1 MKKAFLSF
9 LVAMGI
15 IFSFVSCAQTLDPDV
30 TTDDSGS
37 GSTQEPGQN
46 PNPDPDPT
54 PEVDG
59 SKIFLF
65 DEEKNPEYDSRTQAL
80 DTIFNPD
87 VLGQM
92 VLVFDRSEWNKHLE
106 YCDVDIEH
114 EESVKAR
121 GFYFTKDN
129 KEWFFKDIGFRIRG
143 NTSRRI
149 PQEFSKDENGVCT
162 YGKYI
167 QAHFALDFE
176 EWVDDDTDKKLA
188 DSMKGLILKRFKDDS
203 TYSRE
208 IYGYNLF
215 RKNGIWIAPRAAY
228 TTLKIQIVDDLDLD
242 KDGDTKEFETV
253 DYGVYGMIEEI
264 KKQFLKERTT
274 KVGGGKLEKNDG
286 NLWKCTWK
294 GCKPNFVTEETN
306 AWGQTHIGEES
317 IEPVKDENGNVIQFK
332 KETFTYDYK
341 SDDTFEE
348 GKTQL
353 LAFMEELNNLPT
365 CNENSSADDIQK
377 VKDFYTNKMD
387 GDLFLRTYA
396 INVIL
401 GMNDDYWVNNNN
413 FYFYFDTDGKAYFI
427 PYDYDN
433 ILGVSC
439 VSNFDVGTKNPM
451 EWGSLTDEQHPLIQK
466 ILNVP
471 EYMDLYKSYLDLYS
485 NEQSYFDDDK
495 SIAQITNWQSM
506 IQNYINS
513 PDLEYKDTTS
523 VIEDKVA
530 DWSSTFVDYK
540 IYTPGDL
547 NYFTVRQ
554 KAIKSYLNPSS
565 EKLTL
570 TINAGEGTFESGKK
584 TMACEFEMLETI
596 QEVISRNNI
605 GIKFTD
611 NGSIYYAY
619 EKDGY
624 YYYPDCFVDE
634 KGNEVAISTALFDS
648 IVLNVKYK
656 KWIPVVLNFNGGMWN
671 DESSINK
678 YVMEGGNIGND
689 YIPYKEGFVFIGW
702 TATKDGTDYVESIG
716 DKNITLYAKWV
727 SQDEAKP
734 LYEYSSDNT
743 EVTFIFRPT
752 DFGYNWPSSANYTVR
767 LMSEATGWSD
777 NGNYYLTKQDD
788 GTYTITL
795 KYSEIE
801 EGFGWWPGFKFY
813 VKETDDWL
821 GPNKYNAVIAPEQI
835 IYGDNPNDP
844 DFRFEKIRP
853 KLTLD
858 LNGGNIDGS
867 TDAISFPTNEI
878 QGASISWVFEE
889 YGYSNP
895 KNGDF
900 IFAGWTY
907 TKDGQDFT
915 TYIPYGIATLYARW
929 VEAVECVLTV
939 NAGEHGYFEVWNE
952 ETSVVEQTQT
962 REFIFTAGNKLWD
975 VPEFSY
981 PSPKSDEN
989 GMYQFLYFV
998 DEAGN
1003 EIYSDTILT
1012 GSTTITAV
1020 YEYKLLI
1027 TITLNPNGGSYWSYE
1042 EQDYVT
1048 DVAQYSQYEGY
1059 GLPCP
1064 KKDGCVFD
1072 GWYDTVSNERV
1083 YECSSKY
1090 TSLIAYWI
1098 DVFSNADI
1106 IGNMTYNAGQALTKE
1121 DDVTYSY
1128 KFKYLSDMAGIWGA
1142 KANQIAFKLR
1152 PNRDWD
1158 GTDFGSYK
1166 EVTLDENE
1174 TYCGQDCGDIV
1185 CSNLVDGSTYKI
1197 TFRLEGSELRVGVST
1212 VQ

>member
-9 LVAMGI
+9 LLAMGI
-15 IFSFVSCAQTLDPDV
+15 CFSFISCVQSFDPEV
-30 TTDDSGS
+30 NKE
-37 GSTQEPGQN
+37 QEKPK
-46 PNPDPDPT
+46 PNPSPD
-54 PEVDG
+54 D
-59 SKIFLF
+59 
-65 DEEKNPEYDSRTQAL
+65 NPQLQEGLYLYNNEMNPSYDSRTKAL
-80 DTIFNPD
+80 DSIFNPD
-87 VLGQM
+87 ELGEM
-92 VLVFDRSEWNKHLE
+92 VLVIDRSEWNKHLE
-106 YCDVDIEH
+106 YCDIDIGH
-114 EESVKAR
+114 EESVIAK
-121 GFYFTKDN
+121 GFYFAKDS
-129 KEWFFKDIGFRIRG
+129 KQWFFKDVGFRIRG
-143 NTSRRI
+143 NTSRRK
-149 PQEFSKDENGVCT
+149 PQDSAGN
-162 YGKYI
+162 YI
-167 QAHFALDFE
+167 QSHFAIDFE
-176 EWVDDDTDKKLA
+176 EWLTDEDKAANLDKKLA
-188 DSMKGLILKRFKDDS
+188 KSMRGVMLKRFKDDA

-208 IYGYNLF
+208 VYGYNLF
-215 RKNGIWIAPRAAY
+215 RKNKIWIAPRASY

-242 KDGDTKEFETV
+242 KDGDIKEFETV

-306 AWGQTHIGEES
+306 AWGKIHIGEES
-317 IEPVKDENGNVIQFK
+317 IEPVKDENGNVIQFN

-530 DWSSTFVDYK
+530 DWSNTYVDYK

-584 TMACEFEMLETI
+584 TMACEFKSLDTI
-596 QEVISRNNI
+596 KDIMEQNNI
-605 GIKFTD
+605 GIKQTD
-611 NGSIYYAY
+611 YANISYAY

-671 DESSINK
+671 DESSISK
-678 YVMEGGNIGND
+678 YVMEDGNIGND
-689 YIPYKEGFVFIGW
+689 YIPYKEGYVFAGW
-702 TATKDGTDYVESIG
+702 TLTADKDDYVDTVG
-716 DKNITLYAKWV
+716 DKGITVYAKWV
-727 SQDEAKP
+727 SKSEIKP
-734 LYEYSSDNT
+734 LYEYSQDNT

-752 DFGYNWPSSANYTVR
+752 DFGYNWSSSANYTVR

-801 EGFGWWPGFKFY
+801 ERFGWRPGFKFY
-813 VKETDDWL
+813 VKETDKWL
-821 GPNKYNAVIAPEQI
+821 GPNKYNAVISPEQI
-835 IYGDNPNDP
+835 CGDEDDP

-878 QGASISWVFEE
+878 QGLRIGEVFEK

-895 KNGDF
+895 KNGDL

-907 TKDGQDFT
+907 TKGGQDFE

-952 ETSVVEQTQT
+952 ETGVVEQTQT

-1003 EIYSDTILT
+1003 EIYSDTTLT
-1012 GSTTITAV
+1012 GSATITAV

-1027 TITLNPNGGSYWSYE
+1027 TLTLNPNGGSYWSDE

-1048 DVAQYSQYEGY
+1048 DVAQYSLCEGY
-1059 GLPCP
+1059 GLPRP

-1083 YECSSKY
+1083 YECSSEY

-1098 DVFSNADI
+1098 DVFSKADI
-1106 IGNMTYNAGQALTKE
+1106 IGNMTYDKGQALTKE

-1128 KFKYLSDMAGIWGA
+1128 TFKYLSDMAGIWGA
-1142 KANQIAFKLR
+1142 EANQIAFKLR
-1152 PNRDWD
+1152 PNSEWD
-1158 GTDFGSYK
+1158 GTDFSSKG
-1166 EVTLDENE
+1166 EVTLDKYEVYCSQGISEN
-1174 TYCGQDCGDIV
+1174 IV
-1185 CSNLVDGSTYKI
+1185 CYNLVDGSTYKI

-1212 VQ
+1212 VNNSF

>member
-1 MKKAFLSF
+1 MKKGILSF
-9 LVAMGI
+9 LLAIGI
-15 IFSFVSCAQTLDPDV
+15 CFSFISCVQSFDPEV
-30 TTDDSGS
+30 NKE
-37 GSTQEPGQN
+37 QEKPK
-46 PNPDPDPT
+46 PNPSPD
-54 PEVDG
+54 D
-59 SKIFLF
+59 
-65 DEEKNPEYDSRTQAL
+65 NPQLQEGLYLYNNEMNPSYDSRTKAL
-80 DTIFNPD
+80 DSIFNPD
-87 VLGQM
+87 ELGEM
-92 VLVFDRSEWNKHLE
+92 VLVIDRSEWNKHLE
-106 YCDVDIEH
+106 YCDIDIGH
-114 EESVKAR
+114 EESVIAK
-121 GFYFTKDN
+121 GFYFAKDS
-129 KEWFFKDIGFRIRG
+129 KQWFFKDVGFRIRG
-143 NTSRRI
+143 NTSRRK
-149 PQEFSKDENGVCT
+149 PQDSAGN
-162 YGKYI
+162 YI
-167 QAHFALDFE
+167 QSHFAIDFE
-176 EWVDDDTDKKLA
+176 EWLTDEDKAANLDKKLA
-188 DSMKGLILKRFKDDS
+188 KSMRGVMLKRFKDDA

-208 IYGYNLF
+208 VYGYNLF
-215 RKNGIWIAPRAAY
+215 RKNKIWIAPRAAY

-242 KDGDTKEFETV
+242 KDGDIKEFETV
-253 DYGVYGMIEEI
+253 NYGVYGMIEEI
-264 KKQFLKERTT
+264 KKRFLAERTE
-274 KVGGGKLEKNDG
+274 KQGGGNFVGNNG

-294 GCKPNFVTEETN
+294 GCKPNFVKNEAN
-306 AWGQTHIGEES
+306 SIGEEKV
-317 IEPVKDENGNVIQFK
+317 EPVKDSSGKVVQFD
-332 KETFTYDYK
+332 KEEFTYDYK
-341 SDDTFEE
+341 GDNTLAE

-353 LAFMEELNNLPT
+353 LAFMEELNNLPD
-365 CNENSSADDIQK
+365 CNDGNNDEADIATIK
-377 VKDFYTNKMD
+377 EFYTNKMD

-413 FYFYFDTDGKAYFI
+413 FYFYFDEELDGVCKAYFI

-471 EYMDLYKSYLDLYS
+471 EYMQAYKTYLDLYS

-513 PDLEYKDTTS
+513 PDLKYEDTTS
-523 VIEDKVA
+523 SFEDKVA
-530 DWSSTFVDYK
+530 DWSITFVDYK
-540 IYTPGDL
+540 IYTPSSL

-554 KAIKSYLNPSS
+554 KAIKAYLNPSS
-565 EKLTL
+565 DKLTL

-584 TMACEFEMLETI
+584 TIICDFKMLDTVSD
-596 QEVISRNNI
+596 VISRNNVS
-605 GIKFTD
+605 IKFTEKD
-611 NGSIYYAY
+611 TIEYAY

-671 DESSINK
+671 DESSISK

-689 YIPYKEGFVFIGW
+689 YIPYKEGYVFAGW
-702 TATKDGTDYVESIG
+702 TLTADKDDYVDTVG
-716 DKNITLYAKWV
+716 DKGITVYAKWV
-727 SQDEAKP
+727 SKSEIKP
-734 LYEYSSDNT
+734 LYEYSQDNT
-743 EVTFIFRPT
+743 KVTFIFRPA

-801 EGFGWWPGFKFY
+801 ERFGWRPGFKFY
-813 VKETDDWL
+813 VKETDKWL
-821 GPNKYNAVIAPEQI
+821 GPNKYNAVISPEQI
-835 IYGDNPNDP
+835 CGDEDDP
-844 DFRFEKIRP
+844 DFRFELLQP

-867 TDAISFPTNEI
+867 TDVISFPTNEI
-878 QGASISWVFEE
+878 QGASISWVFES

-895 KNGDF
+895 TNGDL

-939 NAGEHGYFEVWNE
+939 NAGEHGYFEVWDE
-952 ETSVVEQTQT
+952 ETGDYEQTQT
-962 REFIFTAGNKLWD
+962 REFTFTAGAKLYE
-975 VPEFSY
+975 VPEY
-981 PSPKSDEN
+981 TSPYTKLDEN

-1003 EIYSDTILT
+1003 EIYSDTTLT
-1012 GSTTITAV
+1012 GSATITAV

-1027 TITLNPNGGSYWSYE
+1027 TLTLNPNGGSYWSDE

-1048 DVAQYSQYEGY
+1048 DVAQYSLCEGY
-1059 GLPCP
+1059 GLPLP

-1072 GWYDTVSNERV
+1072 GWYDTVTGERV

-1098 DVFSNADI
+1098 DVFSKADI
-1106 IGNMTYNAGQALTKE
+1106 IGNMTYNVGKALTKE
-1121 DDVTYSY
+1121 DDGTYSY
-1128 KFKYLSDMAGIWGA
+1128 TFTYLSDMAGIWGA
-1142 KANQIAFKLR
+1142 EANQIAFKLR
-1152 PNRDWD
+1152 PNAAWD
-1158 GTDFGSYK
+1158 GTEMGSGDEIDLDKY
-1166 EVTLDENE
+1166 EV
-1174 TYCGQDCGDIV
+1174 YCYQGGGNII

-1197 TFRLEGSELRVGVST
+1197 TFRLDHGDVRVGVST

>member
-30 TTDDSGS
+30 ATDDSGS

-65 DEEKNPEYDSRTQAL
+65 DEEKNPEYDSRTKAL

-188 DSMKGLILKRFKDDS
+188 DSMKGVILKRFKTDS

-242 KDGDTKEFETV
+242 NDGDTKEFETV
-253 DYGVYGMIEEI
+253 DYGVYGMVEEI

-274 KVGGGKLEKNDG
+274 KEGGGKLNKNSG

-306 AWGQTHIGEES
+306 AWGKIHIGEES
-317 IEPVKDENGNVIQFK
+317 IEPVKDENGNVIQFN

-413 FYFYFDTDGKAYFI
+413 FYFYFDTDEKAYFI

-451 EWGSLTDEQHPLIQK
+451 EWGSLTDGQHPLIQK

-530 DWSSTFVDYK
+530 DWSNTFVDYK

-605 GIKFTD
+605 GIKFKD
-611 NGSIYYAY
+611 NGFIEYAY

-689 YIPYKEGFVFIGW
+689 YIPYKEGHVFAGW
-702 TATKDGTDYVESIG
+702 TLTADKDDYVDTVG
-716 DKNITLYAKWV
+716 DKDITVYAKWV
-727 SQDEAKP
+727 SKSEIKP
-734 LYEYSSDNT
+734 LYEYSQDNT
-743 EVTFIFRPT
+743 KVTFILRPA

-767 LMSEATGWSD
+767 LMSEATSWSYNND
-777 NGNYYLTKQDD
+777 YHFTKQDD

-795 KYSEIE
+795 NYSEIQ
-801 EGFGWWPGFKFY
+801 EGFIVWPGFKFY

-821 GPNKYNAVIAPEQI
+821 GPNKYKAVIEPEQI
-835 IYGDNPNDP
+835 CGNEDDP
-844 DFRFEKIRP
+844 DFRFELLQP

-858 LNGGNIDGS
+858 LNGGNIGGN

-878 QGASISWVFEE
+878 QGVSISWFFEAYE
-889 YGYSNP
+889 YSNP
-895 KNGDF
+895 TNGDL
-900 IFAGWTY
+900 IFAGWTH
-907 TKDGQDFT
+907 TKDGEDFEKF
-915 TYIPYGIATLYARW
+915 IPYGIATLYARW
-929 VEAVECVLTV
+929 IEPVECVLTL
-939 NAGEHGYFEVWNE
+939 NAGEYGYFEVLDE
-952 ETSVVEQTQT
+952 ETGNIVQKTT
-962 REFIFTAGNKLWD
+962 MDIAFTAGDMLWD
-975 VPEFSY
+975 VVEKVSIIG
-981 PSPKSDEN
+981 K
-989 GMYQFLYFV
+989 V
-998 DEAGN
+998 DSGGK
-1003 EIYSDTILT
+1003 YSF
-1012 GSTTITAV
+1012 
-1020 YEYKLLI
+1020 
-1027 TITLNPNGGSYWSYE
+1027 
-1042 EQDYVT
+1042 
-1048 DVAQYSQYEGY
+1048 Y
-1059 GLPCP
+1059 GL
-1064 KKDGCVFD
+1064 
-1072 GWYDTVSNERV
+1072 
-1083 YECSSKY
+1083 
-1090 TSLIAYWI
+1090 
-1098 DVFSNADI
+1098 
-1106 IGNMTYNAGQALTKE
+1106 
-1121 DDVTYSY
+1121 YSY
-1128 KFKYLSDMAGIWGA
+1128 NLS
-1142 KANQIAFKLR
+1142 
-1152 PNRDWD
+1152 
-1158 GTDFGSYK
+1158 GTDIFWAEIPLTSSLTLYPVMQYNK
-1166 EVTLDENE
+1166 KVSVTLDANGGNFEGELTMPYENYE
-1174 TYCGQDCGDIV
+1174 NWSIESVPTREGYTFVTWTESKTDGNIVNSLTTEMEGKTLYARWIKDDNFFKDYRIIGDMGNYDIPLMPEDDGTVTYTFDYYNDYSQWGGGNGVLDFKLKLANSWGADYGYGPLSLGADYQECFLGGE
-1185 CSNLVDGSTYKI
+1185 NLTVSGLKEGTSYTI
-1197 TFRLEGSELRVGVST
+1197 TFKYEDESVWVKIAETSAE
-1212 VQ
+1212 

>member
-15 IFSFVSCAQTLDPDV
+15 CFSFISCVQSFDPEV
-30 TTDDSGS
+30 NKE
-37 GSTQEPGQN
+37 QEKPK
-46 PNPDPDPT
+46 PNPSPD
-54 PEVDG
+54 D
-59 SKIFLF
+59 
-65 DEEKNPEYDSRTQAL
+65 NPQLQEGLYLYNNEMNPSYDSRTKAL
-80 DTIFNPD
+80 DSIFNPD
-87 VLGQM
+87 ELGEM
-92 VLVFDRSEWNKHLE
+92 VLVIDRSEWNKHLE
-106 YCDVDIEH
+106 YCDIDIGH
-114 EESVKAR
+114 EESVIAK
-121 GFYFTKDN
+121 GFYFAKDS
-129 KEWFFKDIGFRIRG
+129 KQWFFKDIGFRIRG
-143 NTSRRI
+143 NTSRRK
-149 PQEFSKDENGVCT
+149 PQDSAGN
-162 YGKYI
+162 YI
-167 QAHFALDFE
+167 QSHFAIDFE
-176 EWVDDDTDKKLA
+176 EWLTDEDKAANLDKKLA
-188 DSMKGLILKRFKDDS
+188 KSMRGVMLKRFKDDA

-208 IYGYNLF
+208 VYGYNLF
-215 RKNGIWIAPRAAY
+215 RKNKIWIAPRAAY

-253 DYGVYGMIEEI
+253 NYGVYGMIEEI
-264 KKQFLKERTT
+264 KKRFLAERTE
-274 KVGGGKLEKNDG
+274 KQGGGNFVGNNG

-294 GCKPNFVTEETN
+294 GCKPNFVKNEAN
-306 AWGQTHIGEES
+306 SIGEES
-317 IEPVKDENGNVIQFK
+317 IEPVKDENGKVVQFN

-341 SDDTFEE
+341 GDNTLAE

-365 CNENSSADDIQK
+365 CNESSSASDIQK
-377 VKDFYTNKMD
+377 VKEFFTNKMD

-413 FYFYFDTDGKAYFI
+413 FYFYFDEDGKGYFI

-471 EYMDLYKSYLDLYS
+471 EYMQAYKTYLDLYS

-495 SIAQITNWQSM
+495 SIAQITKWQSM

-513 PDLEYKDTTS
+513 PDLNYKDTTS
-523 VIEDKVA
+523 SFEDKVA
-530 DWSSTFVDYK
+530 DWCRDNCDVDYK
-540 IYTPGDL
+540 IYTPSSL

-554 KAIKSYLNPSS
+554 KAIKAYLNPSS
-565 EKLTL
+565 DKLTL

-584 TMACEFEMLETI
+584 TITCDFKMLDTVSD
-596 QEVISRNNI
+596 VISRNNVS
-605 GIKFTD
+605 IKLTEKD
-611 NGSIYYAY
+611 TIEYAY
-619 EKDGY
+619 EKGGY
-624 YYYPDCFVDE
+624 YYWPVHFVDE
-634 KGNEVAISTALFDS
+634 KGNKVSEDTTLFES
-648 IVLNVKYK
+648 MVLNVAYAKY
-656 KWIPVVLNFNGGMWN
+656 IPVVFDFNGGTYDSTSSVTTYILEN
-671 DESSINK
+671 DAIGK
-678 YVMEGGNIGND
+678 YYVVKPSKDG
-689 YIPYKEGFVFIGW
+689 YVFIGW
-702 TATKDGTDYVESIG
+702 TTTKDGTDYVESIG
-716 DKNITLYAKWV
+716 DKDITLYAKWV

-734 LYEYSSDNT
+734 LYEYSQDNT

-752 DFGYNWPSSANYTVR
+752 DFGYNWLSSANYTVR

-801 EGFGWWPGFKFY
+801 ERFGWWPGFKFY
-813 VKETDDWL
+813 VKETDKWL
-821 GPNKYNAVIAPEQI
+821 GPNKYNAVISPEQI
-835 IYGDNPNDP
+835 CGDEDDP

-858 LNGGNIDGS
+858 LNGGNIGGK
-867 TDAISFPTNEI
+867 TDALSFLTNEI
-878 QGASISWVFEE
+878 QGVPISWVFEE
-889 YGYSNP
+889 YGYSYP
-895 KNGDF
+895 KNGDL

-907 TKDGQDFT
+907 TKDGKDFE

-929 VEAVECVLTV
+929 IEPVECVLTV
-939 NAGEHGYFEVWNE
+939 NAGEYGYFQVYNE
-952 ETSVVEQTQT
+952 ETGDYEQTQT
-962 REFIFTAGNKLWD
+962 REFTFTAGNKLYE
-975 VPEFSY
+975 VPGYASFY
-981 PSPKSDEN
+981 TKSDEN

-1003 EIYSDTILT
+1003 EIYSDTTLT
-1012 GSTTITAV
+1012 GSATITAV
-1020 YEYKLLI
+1020 YEYKPLI
-1027 TITLNPNGGSYWSYE
+1027 TLTLNPNGGSYWSDE

-1059 GLPCP
+1059 GLPRP

-1128 KFKYLSDMAGIWGA
+1128 TFKYLSDMAGIWGA

-1152 PNRDWD
+1152 PNSDWD
-1158 GTDFGSYK
+1158 GTDFSSK
-1166 EVTLDENE
+1166 EEVTLDKYEVYCSQGISEN
-1174 TYCGQDCGDIV
+1174 IV
-1185 CSNLVDGSTYKI
+1185 CYNLVDGSTYKI

>member
-15 IFSFVSCAQTLDPDV
+15 IFSFVSCVQSFDPEV
-30 TTDDSGS
+30 NKE
-37 GSTQEPGQN
+37 QEKPK
-46 PNPDPDPT
+46 PNPSPD
-54 PEVDG
+54 D
-59 SKIFLF
+59 
-65 DEEKNPEYDSRTQAL
+65 NPQLQEGLYLYNNEMNPSYDSRTKAL
-80 DTIFNPD
+80 DSIFNPD
-87 VLGQM
+87 ELGEM
-92 VLVFDRSEWNKHLE
+92 VLVIDRSEWNKHLE
-106 YCDVDIEH
+106 YCDIDIGH
-114 EESVKAR
+114 EESVIAK
-121 GFYFTKDN
+121 GFYFAKDS
-129 KEWFFKDIGFRIRG
+129 KQWFFKDVGFRIRG
-143 NTSRRI
+143 NTSRRK
-149 PQEFSKDENGVCT
+149 PQDSAGN
-162 YGKYI
+162 YI
-167 QAHFALDFE
+167 QSHFAIDFE
-176 EWVDDDTDKKLA
+176 EWLTDEDKAANLDKKLA
-188 DSMKGLILKRFKDDS
+188 KSMRGVMLKRFKDDA

-208 IYGYNLF
+208 VYGYNLF
-215 RKNGIWIAPRAAY
+215 RKNKIWIAPRAAY

-242 KDGDTKEFETV
+242 KDGDIKEFETV
-253 DYGVYGMIEEI
+253 NYGVYGMIEEI
-264 KKQFLKERTT
+264 KKRFLAERTE
-274 KVGGGKLEKNDG
+274 KQGGGNFVGNNG

-294 GCKPNFVTEETN
+294 GCKPNFVKNEAN
-306 AWGQTHIGEES
+306 SIGEEKV
-317 IEPVKDENGNVIQFK
+317 EPVKDSSGKVVQFN

-341 SDDTFEE
+341 GDNTLAE

-353 LAFMEELNNLPT
+353 LAFMEELNNLPN
-365 CNENSSADDIQK
+365 CSESSSASDIQK
-377 VKDFYTNKMD
+377 VKEFFTNKMD

-413 FYFYFDTDGKAYFI
+413 FYFYFDEDGKGYFI

-439 VSNFDVGTKNPM
+439 VGDFDVGTKNPM

-513 PDLEYKDTTS
+513 PDLKYEDTTS
-523 VIEDKVA
+523 SFEDKVA
-530 DWSSTFVDYK
+530 DWSITFVDYK
-540 IYTPGDL
+540 IYTPSSL

-554 KAIKSYLNPSS
+554 KAIKAYLNPSS
-565 EKLTL
+565 DKLTL

-584 TMACEFEMLETI
+584 TIICDFKMLDTVSD
-596 QEVISRNNI
+596 VISRNNVS
-605 GIKFTD
+605 IKFTEKD
-611 NGSIYYAY
+611 TIEYAY

-671 DESSINK
+671 DESSISK
-678 YVMEGGNIGND
+678 YVMEGENIGND
-689 YIPYKEGFVFIGW
+689 YIPYKEGYVFAGW
-702 TATKDGTDYVESIG
+702 TLTADKDDYVDTVG
-716 DKNITLYAKWV
+716 DKGITVYAKWL
-727 SQDEAKP
+727 SEDEIKP
-734 LYEYSSDNT
+734 LYEYNQDNT
-743 EVTFIFRPT
+743 KVTFIFRPT

-767 LMSEATGWSD
+767 LMSSPTGWEYNNDYHFS
-777 NGNYYLTKQDD
+777 KQDD

-795 KYSEIE
+795 NYSEIE
-801 EGFGWWPGFKFY
+801 EGFGWWAGFKFY

-821 GPNKYNAVIAPEQI
+821 GPNKYNAVISPEQI
-835 IYGDNPNDP
+835 CGDEDDP

-878 QGASISWVFEE
+878 QGLSIGWVFEA

-895 KNGDF
+895 TNGDL

-907 TKDGQDFT
+907 TKDGQDFENN
-915 TYIPYGIATLYARW
+915 IPYGIATLYARW

-952 ETSVVEQTQT
+952 ETCAVEQTQT
-962 REFIFTAGNKLWD
+962 REFTFTAGNKLWD
-975 VPEFSY
+975 VPGYASFY
-981 PSPKSDEN
+981 TKPDEN
-989 GMYQFLYFV
+989 GMYQLLHFV

-1003 EIYSDTILT
+1003 EIYSDTTLT

-1020 YEYKLLI
+1020 YEYKPLI
-1027 TITLNPNGGSYWSYE
+1027 TITLNPNGGSYWSDE
-1042 EQDYVT
+1042 EEDYVT
-1048 DVAQYSQYEGY
+1048 DVAQYSQYKGY
-1059 GLPCP
+1059 GLPYP

-1083 YECSSKY
+1083 YECSSEY

-1098 DVFSNADI
+1098 DVFSKADI

-1121 DDVTYSY
+1121 DDGTYSY
-1128 KFKYLSDMAGIWGA
+1128 TFTYLSDMAGIWGA
-1142 KANQIAFKLR
+1142 EANQIAFKLR
-1152 PNRDWD
+1152 PNSDWD
-1158 GTDFGSYK
+1158 GTEMGSGDEIDLDKY
-1166 EVTLDENE
+1166 EV
-1174 TYCGQDCGDIV
+1174 YCYQGGGNII

-1197 TFRLEGSELRVGVST
+1197 TFRLDHGDVRVGVST

>member
-46 PNPDPDPT
+46 PDPT

-59 SKIFLF
+59 SKLFLF

-106 YCDVDIEH
+106 YCDVDIKH
-114 EESVKAR
+114 EEMVKAK

-143 NTSRRI
+143 NTSRRS
-149 PQEFSKDENGVCT
+149 PQEFSKDENG
-162 YGKYI
+162 
-167 QAHFALDFE
+167 
-176 EWVDDDTDKKLA
+176 
-188 DSMKGLILKRFKDDS
+188 
-203 TYSRE
+203 
-208 IYGYNLF
+208 
-215 RKNGIWIAPRAAY
+215 
-228 TTLKIQIVDDLDLD
+228 
-242 KDGDTKEFETV
+242 
-253 DYGVYGMIEEI
+253 
-264 KKQFLKERTT
+264 
-274 KVGGGKLEKNDG
+274 
-286 NLWKCTWK
+286 
-294 GCKPNFVTEETN
+294 
-306 AWGQTHIGEES
+306 
-317 IEPVKDENGNVIQFK
+317 NVIQFDI
-332 KETFTYDYK
+332 ETFTYDYK
-341 SDDTFEE
+341 GDNKLAD
-348 GKTQL
+348 GKPQL

-365 CNENSSADDIQK
+365 CNGNSSADDIQK

-570 TINAGEGTFESGKK
+570 TINAGEGTFESGNK
-584 TMACEFEMLETI
+584 TMTCEFKSLDTI
-596 QEVISRNNI
+596 KDIMEQNNI
-605 GIKFTD
+605 GIKQTD
-611 NGSIYYAY
+611 YANISYAY

-678 YVMEGGNIGND
+678 YVKEGGNIGND
-689 YIPYKEGFVFIGW
+689 YIPYKEGYVFAGW
-702 TATKDGTDYVESIG
+702 TLTADKDDYVDTVG
-716 DKNITLYAKWV
+716 DKGITVYAKWV
-727 SQDEAKP
+727 SKSEIKP
-734 LYEYSSDNT
+734 LYEYSQDNT
-743 EVTFIFRPT
+743 KVTFIFRPA

-767 LMSEATGWSD
+767 LMSLPTGWKYNND
-777 NGNYYLTKQDD
+777 YHFTKQDD

-795 KYSEIE
+795 NYSEIRD
-801 EGFGWWPGFKFY
+801 GFGDWAGFKFY

-821 GPNKYNAVIAPEQI
+821 GPNEYKAVIAPEQI
-835 IYGDNPNDP
+835 YGNEDDPN
-844 DFRFEKIRP
+844 FRFELLQP

-867 TDAISFPTNEI
+867 SDALSFPSNEI
-878 QGASISWVFEE
+878 QGVSISWFFEA

-895 KNGDF
+895 TNGDL
-900 IFAGWTY
+900 IFAGWTH
-907 TKDGQDFT
+907 TKDGEDFEKF
-915 TYIPYGIATLYARW
+915 IPYGIATLYARW
-929 VEAVECVLTV
+929 IEPVECVLTL
-939 NAGEHGYFEVWNE
+939 NAGEYGYFEVWDE
-952 ETSVVEQTQT
+952 ETSSYIQKSTMN
-962 REFIFTAGNKLWD
+962 IAFTAGDMLWD
-975 VPEFSY
+975 VVG
-981 PSPKSDEN
+981 KVNIGGKVDSD
-989 GMYQFLYFV
+989 GMYSFNGLYSYNLSGTDIFW
-998 DEAGN
+998 DQ
-1003 EIYSDTILT
+1003 IPLT
-1012 GSTTITAV
+1012 SS
-1020 YEYKLLI
+1020 L
-1027 TITLNPNGGSYWSYE
+1027 TLYPVMQYNKKVSVTLDANGGNFEGELTMPYENYENWSIESVPTREGYTFVTWAESKTGGSFVYSLTTEMEGKTLYARWIKDDNFFKDYRIIGDMGNYDIPLMPE
-1042 EQDYVT
+1042 EDGTVTYTFDYYNDYFQWGNGNGVLNFKLKVENT
-1048 DVAQYSQYEGY
+1048 WVNNYGY
-1059 GLPCP
+1059 GLLSLGADYVQCVS
-1064 KKDGCVFD
+1064 DGEDISVT
-1072 GWYDTVSNERV
+1072 GLKEGTS
-1083 YECSSKY
+1083 Y
-1090 TSLIAYWI
+1090 TI
-1098 DVFSNADI
+1098 
-1106 IGNMTYNAGQALTKE
+1106 T
-1121 DDVTYSY
+1121 
-1128 KFKYLSDMAGIWGA
+1128 FKYEDESVWV
-1142 KANQIAFKLR
+1142 KIA
-1152 PNRDWD
+1152 
-1158 GTDFGSYK
+1158 
-1166 EVTLDENE
+1166 E
-1174 TYCGQDCGDIV
+1174 T
-1185 CSNLVDGSTYKI
+1185 SA
-1197 TFRLEGSELRVGVST
+1197 E
-1212 VQ
+1212 

>member
-15 IFSFVSCAQTLDPDV
+15 IFSFVSCAQTLDPEVD
-30 TTDDSGS
+30 TGGS
-37 GSTQEPGQN
+37 DNGSTEEQ
-46 PNPDPDPT
+46 
-54 PEVDG
+54 
-59 SKIFLF
+59 KLF
-65 DEEKNPEYDSRTQAL
+65 MFEEEKNPEYDSRTQAL

-114 EESVKAR
+114 EESVVAK

-143 NTSRRI
+143 NTSRRS

-242 KDGDTKEFETV
+242 KDGDTAEFETV

-274 KVGGGKLEKNDG
+274 KEGGGKLNKNSG

-317 IEPVKDENGNVIQFK
+317 IEPVKDANGKVVQFD

-341 SDDTFEE
+341 GDNELAD
-348 GKTQL
+348 GKPQL
-353 LAFMEELNNLPT
+353 LAFMEELNNLPN
-365 CNENSSADDIQK
+365 CSESSSASDIQK
-377 VKDFYTNKMD
+377 VKEFFTNKMD

-413 FYFYFDTDGKAYFI
+413 FYFYFDEDGKGYFI

-439 VSNFDVGTKNPM
+439 VGDFDVGTKNPM
-451 EWGSLTDEQHPLIQK
+451 EWGSLTDGQHPLIQK

-495 SIAQITNWQSM
+495 SIAQITKWQSM

-513 PDLEYKDTTS
+513 PDLKYKDTTS

-540 IYTPGDL
+540 IYTPSSL

-554 KAIKSYLNPSS
+554 KAIKAYLNPSS

-570 TINAGEGTFESGKK
+570 TINAGEGTFESGNK
-584 TMACEFEMLETI
+584 TITCEFKALDTI
-596 QEVISRNNI
+596 KDIMEQNNI
-605 GIKFTD
+605 GIKQTD
-611 NGSIYYAY
+611 YANISYAY
-619 EKDGY
+619 EKGGY
-624 YYYPDCFVDE
+624 YYYQDCFVDE
-634 KGNEVAISTALFDS
+634 KGNEVPISTALFDS

-671 DESSINK
+671 DESFINK

-689 YIPYKEGFVFIGW
+689 YIPYKEGYVFAGW
-702 TATKDGTDYVESIG
+702 TLTADKDDYVDTVG
-716 DKNITLYAKWV
+716 DKGITVYAKWI
-727 SQDEAKP
+727 SKSEIKP
-734 LYEYSSDNT
+734 LYEYSQDNT
-743 EVTFIFRPT
+743 KVTFILRPA

-767 LMSEATGWSD
+767 LMSSATGWSYNND
-777 NGNYYLTKQDD
+777 YHFTKQDD
-788 GTYTITL
+788 GSYTITL
-795 KYSEIE
+795 NYSEIQ
-801 EGFGWWPGFKFY
+801 EGFRGWAGFKFY
-813 VKETDDWL
+813 VKETDDWF

-844 DFRFEKIRP
+844 NFKLKLANP

-858 LNGGNIDGS
+858 LNGGNIDGK

-878 QGASISWVFEE
+878 QGVSIGGVLEK
-889 YGYSNP
+889 YGNP
-895 KNGDF
+895 KNGDL

-907 TKDGQDFT
+907 TKDGEDFE
-915 TYIPYGIATLYARW
+915 TYIPYGVATLYARW
-929 VEAVECVLTV
+929 IEPVECMLTL
-939 NAGEHGYFEVWNE
+939 NAGEYGYFEVLDE
-952 ETSVVEQTQT
+952 ETGNIVQKTT
-962 REFIFTAGNKLWD
+962 MDIAFTAGDTLLKVLNNNNINIGGKVD
-975 VPEFSY
+975 
-981 PSPKSDEN
+981 SD
-989 GMYQFLYFV
+989 GMYSFTGWYSYKDNLSEKDIIESETHLTSSLTLYPV
-998 DEAGN
+998 MQ
-1003 EIYSDTILT
+1003 YLKKVS
-1012 GSTTITAV
+1012 V
-1020 YEYKLLI
+1020 
-1027 TITLNPNGGSYWSYE
+1027 TLDANGGSFSNSEKTMFLEGYE
-1042 EQDYVT
+1042 NWGFEEPTREGYTFVTWAESKTSGSFVYSLTTEMEGKTLYARWIKDDNFFKDYRIIGDMGNSDIRLMPEEDGTVTYTFDYYNGYSEWGNGNGVLNFKLKVEKTWDNNYGYGPLSLGADYVQCVS
-1048 DVAQYSQYEGY
+1048 DGKDISVKGLKEG
-1059 GLPCP
+1059 
-1064 KKDGCVFD
+1064 
-1072 GWYDTVSNERV
+1072 TS
-1083 YECSSKY
+1083 Y
-1090 TSLIAYWI
+1090 TI
-1098 DVFSNADI
+1098 
-1106 IGNMTYNAGQALTKE
+1106 T
-1121 DDVTYSY
+1121 
-1128 KFKYLSDMAGIWGA
+1128 FKYEDESVWV
-1142 KANQIAFKLR
+1142 KIA
-1152 PNRDWD
+1152 
-1158 GTDFGSYK
+1158 
-1166 EVTLDENE
+1166 E
-1174 TYCGQDCGDIV
+1174 T
-1185 CSNLVDGSTYKI
+1185 SA
-1197 TFRLEGSELRVGVST
+1197 E
-1212 VQ
+1212 

>member
-1 MKKAFLSF
+1 MKKGILSF
-9 LVAMGI
+9 LLAIGI
-15 IFSFVSCAQTLDPDV
+15 CFSFISCVQSFDPEV
-30 TTDDSGS
+30 NKE
-37 GSTQEPGQN
+37 QEKPK
-46 PNPDPDPT
+46 PNPSPD
-54 PEVDG
+54 D
-59 SKIFLF
+59 
-65 DEEKNPEYDSRTQAL
+65 NPQLQEGLYLYNNEMNPSYDSRTKAL
-80 DTIFNPD
+80 DSIFNPD
-87 VLGQM
+87 ELGEM
-92 VLVFDRSEWNKHLE
+92 VLVIDRSEWNKHLE
-106 YCDVDIEH
+106 YCDIDMGH
-114 EESVKAR
+114 EESVIAK
-121 GFYFTKDN
+121 GFYFAKDS
-129 KEWFFKDIGFRIRG
+129 KQWFFKDVGFRIRG
-143 NTSRRI
+143 NTSRRK
-149 PQEFSKDENGVCT
+149 PQDSAGN
-162 YGKYI
+162 YI
-167 QAHFALDFE
+167 QSHFAIDFE
-176 EWVDDDTDKKLA
+176 EWLTDEDKAANLDKKLA
-188 DSMKGLILKRFKDDS
+188 KSMRGVMLKRFKDDA

-208 IYGYNLF
+208 VYGYNLF
-215 RKNGIWIAPRAAY
+215 RKNKIWVAPRASY

-242 KDGDTKEFETV
+242 KDGDIKEFETV
-253 DYGVYGMIEEI
+253 NYGVYGMIEEI
-264 KKQFLKERTT
+264 KKRFLAERTE
-274 KVGGGKLEKNDG
+274 KQGGGNFVGNNG

-294 GCKPNFVTEETN
+294 GCKPNFVKNEAN
-306 AWGQTHIGEES
+306 SIGEES
-317 IEPVKDENGNVIQFK
+317 IEPVKDSSGKVVQFN

-341 SDDTFEE
+341 GDNTLAE

-353 LAFMEELNNLPT
+353 LAFMEELNNLPD
-365 CNENSSADDIQK
+365 CNDGNNDEADIATIK
-377 VKDFYTNKMD
+377 EFYTNKMD

-413 FYFYFDTDGKAYFI
+413 FYFYFDEDGKGYFI

-439 VSNFDVGTKNPM
+439 VGDFDVGTKNPM

-513 PDLEYKDTTS
+513 PDLKYEDTTS
-523 VIEDKVA
+523 SFEDKVA
-530 DWSSTFVDYK
+530 DWSITFVDYK
-540 IYTPGDL
+540 IYTPSSL

-554 KAIKSYLNPSS
+554 KAIKAYLNPSS
-565 EKLTL
+565 DKLTL

-584 TMACEFEMLETI
+584 TIICDFKMLDTVSD
-596 QEVISRNNI
+596 VISRNNVS
-605 GIKFTD
+605 IKFTEKD
-611 NGSIYYAY
+611 TIEYAY

-671 DESSINK
+671 DESSISK

-689 YIPYKEGFVFIGW
+689 YIPYKEGYVFAGW
-702 TATKDGTDYVESIG
+702 TLTADKDDYVDTVG
-716 DKNITLYAKWV
+716 DKGITVYAKWV
-727 SQDEAKP
+727 SKSEIKP
-734 LYEYSSDNT
+734 LYEYSQDNT
-743 EVTFIFRPT
+743 KVTFIFRPA

-801 EGFGWWPGFKFY
+801 ERFGWRPGFKFY
-813 VKETDDWL
+813 VKETDKWL
-821 GPNKYNAVIAPEQI
+821 GPNKYNAVISPEQI
-835 IYGDNPNDP
+835 CGDEDDP

-867 TDAISFPTNEI
+867 TEAISFSTNEI
-878 QGASISWVFEE
+878 QGLRIGEVFEK

-895 KNGDF
+895 KNGDL

-907 TKDGQDFT
+907 TKGGQDFE

-939 NAGEHGYFEVWNE
+939 NASEHGYFEVWNE
-952 ETSVVEQTQT
+952 ETCVVEQTQT

-1003 EIYSDTILT
+1003 EIYSDTTLT
-1012 GSTTITAV
+1012 GSATITAV

-1048 DVAQYSQYEGY
+1048 DVAQYSLCEGY
-1059 GLPCP
+1059 GLPRP
-1064 KKDGCVFD
+1064 KKDGCVFG
-1072 GWYDTVSNERV
+1072 GWNDTVTGERV
-1083 YECSSKY
+1083 NECSSEY

-1152 PNRDWD
+1152 PNSDWD
-1158 GTDFGSYK
+1158 GTDFSSK
-1166 EVTLDENE
+1166 EEVTLDKSEVYCSQGISEN
-1174 TYCGQDCGDIV
+1174 IV
-1185 CSNLVDGSTYKI
+1185 CYNLVDGSTYKI

>member
-1 MKKAFLSF
+1 MKKGILSF
-9 LVAMGI
+9 LLAIGI
-15 IFSFVSCAQTLDPDV
+15 CFSFISCVQSFDPEV
-30 TTDDSGS
+30 NKE
-37 GSTQEPGQN
+37 QEKPK
-46 PNPDPDPT
+46 PNPSPD
-54 PEVDG
+54 D
-59 SKIFLF
+59 
-65 DEEKNPEYDSRTQAL
+65 NPQLQEGLYLYNNEMNPFYDSRTKAL
-80 DTIFNPD
+80 DSIFNPD
-87 VLGQM
+87 ELGEM
-92 VLVFDRSEWNKHLE
+92 VLVIDRSEWNKHLE
-106 YCDVDIEH
+106 YCDIDIGH
-114 EESVKAR
+114 EESIIAK
-121 GFYFTKDN
+121 GFYFAKDS
-129 KEWFFKDIGFRIRG
+129 KQWFFKDVGFRIRG
-143 NTSRRI
+143 NTSRCK
-149 PQEFSKDENGVCT
+149 PQDSAGN
-162 YGKYI
+162 YI
-167 QAHFALDFE
+167 QSHFAIDFE
-176 EWVDDDTDKKLA
+176 EWLTDEDKAANLDKKLA
-188 DSMKGLILKRFKDDS
+188 KSMRGVMLKRFKDDA

-208 IYGYNLF
+208 VYGYNLF
-215 RKNGIWIAPRAAY
+215 RKNKIWIAPRASY

-253 DYGVYGMIEEI
+253 NYGVYGMIEEI
-264 KKQFLKERTT
+264 KKRFLAERTE
-274 KVGGGKLEKNDG
+274 KQGGGNFVGNNG

-294 GCKPNFVTEETN
+294 GCKPNFVKNEAN
-306 AWGQTHIGEES
+306 SIGEEKV
-317 IEPVKDENGNVIQFK
+317 EPIKDSSGKVVQFN

-341 SDDTFEE
+341 GDNTLAE

-353 LAFMEELNNLPT
+353 LAFMEELNNLPD
-365 CNENSSADDIQK
+365 CNDGNNDEADIATIK
-377 VKDFYTNKMD
+377 EFYTNKMD

-413 FYFYFDTDGKAYFI
+413 FYFYFDEDGKGYFI

-439 VSNFDVGTKNPM
+439 VGDFDVGTKNPM

-513 PDLEYKDTTS
+513 PDLKYEDTTS
-523 VIEDKVA
+523 SFEDKVA
-530 DWSSTFVDYK
+530 DWSITFVDYK
-540 IYTPGDL
+540 IYTPSSL

-554 KAIKSYLNPSS
+554 KAIKAYLNPSS
-565 EKLTL
+565 DKLTL

-584 TMACEFEMLETI
+584 TITCDFKMLDTVSD
-596 QEVISRNNI
+596 VISRNNVS
-605 GIKFTD
+605 IKLTEKD
-611 NGSIYYAY
+611 TIEYAY
-619 EKDGY
+619 EKGGY

-671 DESSINK
+671 DESSISK
-678 YVMEGGNIGND
+678 YVMEGENIGND
-689 YIPYKEGFVFIGW
+689 YIPYKEGYVFAGW
-702 TATKDGTDYVESIG
+702 TLTADKDDYVDTVG
-716 DKNITLYAKWV
+716 DKGITVYAKWL
-727 SQDEAKP
+727 SEDEIKP
-734 LYEYSSDNT
+734 LYEYNQDNT
-743 EVTFIFRPT
+743 KVTFIFRPT

-801 EGFGWWPGFKFY
+801 ERFGWRPGFKFY
-813 VKETDDWL
+813 VKETDKWL
-821 GPNKYNAVIAPEQI
+821 GPNKYNAVISPEQI
-835 IYGDNPNDP
+835 CGDEDDP

-858 LNGGNIDGS
+858 LNGGNIGGS

-878 QGASISWVFEE
+878 QGLRIGEVFEK

-895 KNGDF
+895 KNGDL

-915 TYIPYGIATLYARW
+915 TYIPKGVATLYARW
-929 VEAVECVLTV
+929 VEAVECMLTV
-939 NAGEHGYFEVWNE
+939 NAGEYGYFQVWDE
-952 ETSVVEQTQT
+952 ETGDYEQTQT
-962 REFIFTAGNKLWD
+962 RKFTFTAGAKLYE
-975 VPEFSY
+975 VPGYASFY
-981 PSPKSDEN
+981 TKSDEN

-1003 EIYSDTILT
+1003 EIYSDTTLT
-1012 GSTTITAV
+1012 GSTIITAV

-1027 TITLNPNGGSYWSYE
+1027 TLTLNPNGGSYWSDE

-1059 GLPCP
+1059 NLPWP

-1106 IGNMTYNAGQALTKE
+1106 IGNMTYDAGQALTKE

-1152 PNRDWD
+1152 PNSDWD
-1158 GTDFGSYK
+1158 GTDFSSK
-1166 EVTLDENE
+1166 AEVTLDKDEVYCYQGISEN
-1174 TYCGQDCGDIV
+1174 IV
-1185 CSNLVDGSTYKI
+1185 CYNLVDGSTYKI

-1212 VQ
+1212 VK

>member
-9 LVAMGI
+9 LLAMGI
-15 IFSFVSCAQTLDPDV
+15 CFSFISCVQSFDPEV
-30 TTDDSGS
+30 NKE
-37 GSTQEPGQN
+37 QEKPK
-46 PNPDPDPT
+46 PNPSPD
-54 PEVDG
+54 D
-59 SKIFLF
+59 
-65 DEEKNPEYDSRTQAL
+65 NPQLQEGLYLYNNEMNPSYDSRTKAL
-80 DTIFNPD
+80 DSIFNPD
-87 VLGQM
+87 ELGEM
-92 VLVFDRSEWNKHLE
+92 VLVIDRSEWNKHLE
-106 YCDVDIEH
+106 YCDIDIGH
-114 EESVKAR
+114 EESVIAK
-121 GFYFTKDN
+121 GFYFAKDS
-129 KEWFFKDIGFRIRG
+129 KQWFFKDVGFRIRG
-143 NTSRRI
+143 NTSRRK
-149 PQEFSKDENGVCT
+149 PQDSAGN
-162 YGKYI
+162 YI
-167 QAHFALDFE
+167 QSHFAIDFE
-176 EWVDDDTDKKLA
+176 EWLTDEDKAANLDKKLA
-188 DSMKGLILKRFKDDS
+188 KSMRGVMLKRFKDDA

-208 IYGYNLF
+208 VYGYNLF
-215 RKNGIWIAPRAAY
+215 RKNKIWVAPRAAY

-242 KDGDTKEFETV
+242 KDGDIKEFETV
-253 DYGVYGMIEEI
+253 NYGVYGMIEEI
-264 KKQFLKERTT
+264 KKRFLAERTE
-274 KVGGGKLEKNDG
+274 KQGGGNFVGNNG

-294 GCKPNFVTEETN
+294 GCKPNFVKKEAN
-306 AWGQTHIGEES
+306 SIGEEKV
-317 IEPVKDENGNVIQFK
+317 EPIKDSSGKVVQFN

-341 SDDTFEE
+341 GDNTLAE

-365 CNENSSADDIQK
+365 CNESSSASDIQK
-377 VKDFYTNKMD
+377 VKEFFTNKMD

-413 FYFYFDTDGKAYFI
+413 FYFYFDEELDGVCKAYFI

-439 VSNFDVGTKNPM
+439 VGDFDVGTKNPL
-451 EWGSLTDEQHPLIQK
+451 EWGSLTDGQHPLIQK

-495 SIAQITNWQSM
+495 SIAQIAKWQSM
-506 IQNYINS
+506 IQNYIYS
-513 PDLEYKDTTS
+513 PDLNYKDTTS
-523 VIEDKVA
+523 SFEDKVA
-530 DWSSTFVDYK
+530 DWSQTYVDYK
-540 IYTPGDL
+540 IYTPSSL

-554 KAIKSYLNPSS
+554 KAIKAYLNPSS
-565 EKLTL
+565 DKLTL

-584 TMACEFEMLETI
+584 TITCDFKMLDTVSD
-596 QEVISRNNI
+596 VISRNNVS
-605 GIKFTD
+605 IKFTEKD
-611 NGSIYYAY
+611 TIEYAY
-619 EKDGY
+619 EKGGY
-624 YYYPDCFVDE
+624 YYCPVHFVDE
-634 KGNEVAISTALFDS
+634 KGNKVSEDTTLFES
-648 IVLNVKYK
+648 MVLNVAYAKY
-656 KWIPVVLNFNGGMWN
+656 IPVVFDFNGGTYDSTSSVTTYILEN
-671 DESSINK
+671 DAIGK
-678 YVMEGGNIGND
+678 YYVVKPSKDG
-689 YIPYKEGFVFIGW
+689 YVFIGW
-702 TATKDGTDYVESIG
+702 TTTKDGTDYVESIG
-716 DKNITLYAKWV
+716 DKDITLYAKWV

-734 LYEYSSDNT
+734 LYEYSQDNT
-743 EVTFIFRPT
+743 KVTFIFRPT
-752 DFGYNWPSSANYTVR
+752 DFGYNWHSSANYTVR
-767 LMSEATGWSD
+767 LMSKATGWD
-777 NGNYYLTKQDD
+777 YNNDYHFTKEDD

-795 KYSEIE
+795 NYSEIQ
-801 EGFGWWPGFKFY
+801 EGFGGWAGFKFY
-813 VKETDDWL
+813 VKETNDWL
-821 GPNKYNAVIAPEQI
+821 GPNKYKAVIVPEQI

-878 QGASISWVFEE
+878 QGLRIGEVFEK

-895 KNGDF
+895 KNGDL

-907 TKDGQDFT
+907 TKDGKDFE

-952 ETSVVEQTQT
+952 ETCAVEQTQT
-962 REFIFTAGNKLWD
+962 REFTFTAGNKLYE
-975 VPEFSY
+975 VPEY
-981 PSPKSDEN
+981 TSPYTKLDEN

-1020 YEYKLLI
+1020 YEYKPLI
-1027 TITLNPNGGSYWSYE
+1027 TITLNPNGGSYWSDE

-1059 GLPCP
+1059 NLPWP

-1083 YECSSKY
+1083 YECSSEY

-1128 KFKYLSDMAGIWGA
+1128 TFTYLSGMAGQWQTS
-1142 KANQIAFKLR
+1142 ANQIAFKLR
-1152 PNRDWD
+1152 PNSEWD
-1158 GTDFGSYK
+1158 GTDFGSYD
-1166 EVTLDENE
+1166 EVTLDKYE
-1174 TYCGQDCGDIV
+1174 TYCGQDCGNIV

>member
-1 MKKAFLSF
+1 MKKGILSF
-9 LVAMGI
+9 LLAIGI
-15 IFSFVSCAQTLDPDV
+15 CFSFISCVQSFDPEV
-30 TTDDSGS
+30 NKE
-37 GSTQEPGQN
+37 QEKQEEPK
-46 PNPDPDPT
+46 PNPSPD
-54 PEVDG
+54 D
-59 SKIFLF
+59 
-65 DEEKNPEYDSRTQAL
+65 NPQLQEGLYLYNNEMNPSYDSRTKAL
-80 DTIFNPD
+80 DSIFNPD
-87 VLGQM
+87 ELGEM
-92 VLVFDRSEWNKHLE
+92 VLVIDRSEWNKHLE
-106 YCDVDIEH
+106 YCDIDIEH
-114 EESVKAR
+114 EESVIAK
-121 GFYFTKDN
+121 GFYFAKDS
-129 KEWFFKDIGFRIRG
+129 KQWFFKDVGFRIRG
-143 NTSRRI
+143 NTSRRK
-149 PQEFSKDENGVCT
+149 PQDSAGN
-162 YGKYI
+162 YI
-167 QAHFALDFE
+167 QSHFAIDFE
-176 EWVDDDTDKKLA
+176 EWLTDEDKAANLEKKLA
-188 DSMKGLILKRFKDDS
+188 KSMRGVMLKRFKDDA

-208 IYGYNLF
+208 VYGYNLF
-215 RKNGIWIAPRAAY
+215 RKNKIWVAPRASY

-242 KDGDTKEFETV
+242 KDGDIKEFETV
-253 DYGVYGMIEEI
+253 NYGVYGMIEEI
-264 KKQFLKERTT
+264 KKRFLAERTE
-274 KVGGGKLEKNDG
+274 KQGGGNFVGNNG

-294 GCKPNFVTEETN
+294 GCKPNFVKNEATS
-306 AWGQTHIGEES
+306 IGEES
-317 IEPVKDENGNVIQFK
+317 IEPVKDEKGNVIQFK

-341 SDDTFEE
+341 GDNTLAE

-365 CNENSSADDIQK
+365 CNENSSASDIQK
-377 VKDFYTNKMD
+377 VKEFFTNKMD

-413 FYFYFDTDGKAYFI
+413 FYFYFDEDGKGYFI

-439 VSNFDVGTKNPM
+439 VGDFDVGTKNPM
-451 EWGSLTDEQHPLIQK
+451 EWGSLTDGQHPLIQK
-466 ILNVP
+466 ILNVS
-471 EYMDLYKSYLDLYS
+471 EYMQAYKTYLDLYS

-513 PDLEYKDTTS
+513 PDLNYKDTTS
-523 VIEDKVA
+523 SFEDKVA
-530 DWSSTFVDYK
+530 DWCRDNCDVDYK
-540 IYTPGDL
+540 IYTPSSL

-554 KAIKSYLNPSS
+554 KAIKAYLNPSS
-565 EKLTL
+565 DKLTL

-584 TMACEFEMLETI
+584 TITCDFKMLDTI
-596 QEVISRNNI
+596 KDIMEQNNI
-605 GIKFTD
+605 GIKLTD
-611 NGSIYYAY
+611 KGSIEYAY

-634 KGNEVAISTALFDS
+634 KGNKVETSVALFDS

-752 DFGYNWPSSANYTVR
+752 DFGYNWLTSANYTVR

-813 VKETDDWL
+813 VKETDKWL
-821 GPNKYNAVIAPEQI
+821 GPNKYNAVISPEQI
-835 IYGDNPNDP
+835 CGDEDDP

-858 LNGGNIDGS
+858 LNGGNIGGS
-867 TDAISFPTNEI
+867 TDVISFQTNEI
-878 QGASISWVFEE
+878 QGLSIGVFFEK

-895 KNGDF
+895 TKGDL

-907 TKDGQDFT
+907 TKDGEDFE
-915 TYIPYGIATLYARW
+915 TYIPYGVATLYARW
-929 VEAVECVLTV
+929 IEAVECVLTV

-952 ETSVVEQTQT
+952 ETGDYEQTQT
-962 REFIFTAGNKLWD
+962 REFTFTAGNKLWD
-975 VPEFSY
+975 VPGYASFY
-981 PSPKSDEN
+981 TKSDEN
-989 GMYQFLYFV
+989 GMYQLLHFV

-1003 EIYSDTILT
+1003 EIYSDTTLT

-1048 DVAQYSQYEGY
+1048 DVAQYSLCEGY
-1059 GLPCP
+1059 GLPRP
-1064 KKDGCVFD
+1064 KKDGCVFG
-1072 GWYDTVSNERV
+1072 GWYDTVTGERV
-1083 YECSSKY
+1083 NECSSEY

-1098 DVFSNADI
+1098 DVFSKADI
-1106 IGNMTYNAGQALTKE
+1106 IGNMTYNAGEALTKE

-1142 KANQIAFKLR
+1142 EANQIAFKLR
-1152 PNRDWD
+1152 PNSDWD
-1158 GTDFGSYK
+1158 GTEFSSK
-1166 EVTLDENE
+1166 AEVTLDKDEVYCYQGISEN
-1174 TYCGQDCGDIV
+1174 IV
-1185 CSNLVDGSTYKI
+1185 CYNLVDGSTYKI

-1212 VQ
+1212 VNNSF

>member
-1 MKKAFLSF
+1 MKKAFLSL

-15 IFSFVSCAQTLDPDV
+15 IFFFVSCSQTLNPDV
-30 TTDDSGS
+30 TIEDLGS
-37 GSTQEPGQN
+37 GST
-46 PNPDPDPT
+46 
-54 PEVDG
+54 
-59 SKIFLF
+59 
-65 DEEKNPEYDSRTQAL
+65 EEKNPKYDSRTKAL
-80 DTIFNPD
+80 DAIFNPD

-92 VLVFDRSEWNKHLE
+92 VLVIDRSEWNKHLE
-106 YCDVDIEH
+106 YCDIDIEH
-114 EESVKAR
+114 EESVIAK
-121 GFYFTKDN
+121 GFYFAKDS
-129 KEWFFKDIGFRIRG
+129 KQWFFKDIGFRIRG
-143 NTSRRI
+143 NTSRRK
-149 PQEFSKDENGVCT
+149 PQDSAGN
-162 YGKYI
+162 YI
-167 QAHFALDFE
+167 QSHFALDFE
-176 EWVDDDTDKKLA
+176 EWLTDEDKAANLDKKLA
-188 DSMKGLILKRFKDDS
+188 KSMRGVILKRFKDDS

-242 KDGDTKEFETV
+242 KDGDTEEFETV
-253 DYGVYGMIEEI
+253 DYGVYEMIEEI
-264 KKQFLKERTT
+264 KKPFLKERTT
-274 KVGGGKLEKNDG
+274 QEGGGKLNQNSG

-317 IEPVKDENGNVIQFK
+317 IEPVKDANGKVVQFD

-341 SDDTFEE
+341 GDNTLAE

-353 LAFMEELNNLPT
+353 LAFMEELNNLPN
-365 CNENSSADDIQK
+365 CNDGNNDEADIAIIK
-377 VKDFYTNKMD
+377 EFYTNKMD

-401 GMNDDYWVNNNN
+401 GMNDDYWVNTNN

-451 EWGSLTDEQHPLIQK
+451 EWGSLTDGQHPLIQK
-466 ILNVP
+466 ILQVP
-471 EYMDLYKSYLDLYS
+471 EYMQAYKTYLDLYS

-495 SIAQITNWQSM
+495 SIAQITKWQSM

-513 PDLEYKDTTS
+513 PDLKYKDTTS
-523 VIEDKVA
+523 SFEDKVA
-530 DWSSTFVDYK
+530 DWCRDNCDVDYK
-540 IYTPGDL
+540 IYTPSSL

-554 KAIKSYLNPSS
+554 KAIKAYLNPSS

-570 TINAGEGTFESGKK
+570 TINAGEGTFESGNK
-584 TMACEFEMLETI
+584 TMTCEFRSLDTI
-596 QEVISRNNI
+596 KDIMEQNNI
-605 GIKFTD
+605 GIQQTD
-611 NGSIYYAY
+611 YANISYAY

-634 KGNEVAISTALFDS
+634 KGNKVAISTVLFDS

-671 DESSINK
+671 DESSINIYFK
-678 YVMEGGNIGND
+678 EDGNIGND
-689 YIPYKEGFVFIGW
+689 YIPYREGYVFAGW
-702 TATKDGTDYVESIG
+702 TLTADKDDYVDTVG
-716 DKNITLYAKWV
+716 DKGITVYAKWI
-727 SQDEAKP
+727 SKSEIKP
-734 LYEYSSDNT
+734 LYEYSQDNT
-743 EVTFIFRPT
+743 KVTFIFRPT
-752 DFGYNWPSSANYTVR
+752 DFGYNWSSSANYTVR
-767 LMSEATGWSD
+767 LMSSPTGW
-777 NGNYYLTKQDD
+777 NYNNDYHFTKQDD

-795 KYSEIE
+795 NYSEIRDD
-801 EGFGWWPGFKFY
+801 FGGWAGFKFY

-844 DFRFEKIRP
+844 DFRFELLQP

-858 LNGGNIDGS
+858 LNGGNIGGS

-878 QGASISWVFEE
+878 QGVSISWFFEAS
-889 YGYSNP
+889 GYSNP
-895 KNGDF
+895 KNGDL
-900 IFAGWTY
+900 IFAGWTH
-907 TKDGQDFT
+907 TKDGEDFEKF
-915 TYIPYGIATLYARW
+915 IPYGVATLYARW
-929 VEAVECVLTV
+929 IEPVECVLTL
-939 NAGEHGYFEVWNE
+939 NADEYGYFEVWDE
-952 ETSVVEQTQT
+952 ETSSSVQKSTMD
-962 REFIFTAGNKLWD
+962 IAFTAGDTLND
-975 VPEFSY
+975 VLEFSY
-981 PSPKSDEN
+981 LCGKSDER
-989 GMYQFLYFV
+989 GCYRFLYFI

-1003 EIYSDTILT
+1003 EMYGDAVLT

-1020 YEYKLLI
+1020 YKYKPLI
-1027 TITLNPNGGSYWSYE
+1027 TITLNPNGGSYWSNE

-1048 DVAQYSQYEGY
+1048 DVSQYSQYEGD
-1059 GLPCP
+1059 GLPWNC
-1064 KKDGCVFD
+1064 KKDGCIFD
-1072 GWYDTVSNERV
+1072 GWYDIVTNERV
-1083 YECSSKY
+1083 YKCSSEY

-1106 IGNMTYNAGQALTKE
+1106 IGNMTYNKGQALTKE
-1121 DDVTYSY
+1121 DVVTYSY
-1128 KFKYLSDMAGIWGA
+1128 TFTYLSDMAEIWGA
-1142 KANQIAFKLR
+1142 EANQIAFKLR

-1158 GTDFGSYK
+1158 GTDFGSYN

-1174 TYCGQDCGDIV
+1174 TYCGQDCGNIV

-1197 TFRLEGSELRVGVST
+1197 TFRLEGSELRVGVSS

>member
-30 TTDDSGS
+30 TTGGS
-37 GSTQEPGQN
+37 DNGSQQD
-46 PNPDPDPT
+46 PNPDPTPDPT

-80 DTIFNPD
+80 DSIFNPD
-87 VLGQM
+87 ELGQM

-114 EESVKAR
+114 EESVVAK

-143 NTSRRI
+143 NTSRRS

-274 KVGGGKLEKNDG
+274 KEGGGKLNKNSG

-294 GCKPNFVTEETN
+294 GCKPNFVKKEAN
-306 AWGQTHIGEES
+306 SIGEEKV
-317 IEPVKDENGNVIQFK
+317 EPVKDANGKVVQFD

-341 SDDTFEE
+341 GDNELAD
-348 GKTQL
+348 GKPQL

-365 CNENSSADDIQK
+365 CNDGNNDEADIATIK
-377 VKDFYTNKMD
+377 EFYTNKMD

-413 FYFYFDTDGKAYFI
+413 FYFYFDEDGKGYFI

-439 VSNFDVGTKNPM
+439 VGDFDVGTKNPM
-451 EWGSLTDEQHPLIQK
+451 EWGSLTDGQHPLIQK

-471 EYMDLYKSYLDLYS
+471 EYMQAYKTYLDLYS

-495 SIAQITNWQSM
+495 SIAQITKWQSM
-506 IQNYINS
+506 IQNYIYS
-513 PDLEYKDTTS
+513 PDLNYKDTTS

-530 DWSSTFVDYK
+530 DWSSTYVDYK
-540 IYTPGDL
+540 IYTPSSL

-554 KAIKSYLNPSS
+554 KAIKAYLNPSS

-570 TINAGEGTFESGKK
+570 TINAGEGTFESGNK
-584 TMACEFEMLETI
+584 TMTCEFKSFDTI
-596 QEVISRNNI
+596 KDIMKQNNI
-605 GIKFTD
+605 GIKQTD
-611 NGSIYYAY
+611 YANISYAY
-619 EKDGY
+619 EKGGY

-671 DESSINK
+671 DESFINK

-689 YIPYKEGFVFIGW
+689 YIPYREGYVFAGW
-702 TATKDGTDYVESIG
+702 TLTADKDDYVDTVG
-716 DKNITLYAKWV
+716 DKDITVYAKWI
-727 SQDEAKP
+727 SKSEIKL
-734 LYEYSSDNT
+734 LYEYSQDNT
-743 EVTFIFRPT
+743 KVTFILRPA

-767 LMSEATGWSD
+767 LMSSATGWSYNND
-777 NGNYYLTKQDD
+777 YHFTKQDD
-788 GTYTITL
+788 GSYTITL
-795 KYSEIE
+795 NYSEIQ
-801 EGFGWWPGFKFY
+801 EGFRGWAGFKFY

-844 DFRFEKIRP
+844 DFRFELLQP

-858 LNGGNIDGS
+858 LNGGNIGGS
-867 TDAISFPTNEI
+867 TEAISFPTNEI
-878 QGASISWVFEE
+878 QGVSISWFFEAH
-889 YGYSNP
+889 GYSNP
-895 KNGDF
+895 TNGDL
-900 IFAGWTY
+900 IFAGWTH
-907 TKDGQDFT
+907 TKDGEDFE

-929 VEAVECVLTV
+929 IEPIECVLTL
-939 NAGEHGYFEVWNE
+939 NAGEHGYFEVYNE
-952 ETSVVEQTQT
+952 ETGYYEKTQT
-962 REFIFTAGNKLWD
+962 REFTFTAGNKLRD

-981 PSPKSDEN
+981 PYINSDEN
-989 GMYQFLYFV
+989 GMYQFLHFV

-1003 EIYSDTILT
+1003 EIYGDTTLT
-1012 GSTTITAV
+1012 GSATITAV
-1020 YEYKLLI
+1020 YEYKPLI
-1027 TITLNPNGGSYWSYE
+1027 TLTLNPNGGSYWSDE
-1042 EQDYVT
+1042 EEDYVT

-1083 YECSSKY
+1083 YECSSEY

-1098 DVFSNADI
+1098 DVFSKADI
-1106 IGNMTYNAGQALTKE
+1106 IGNMTYNAGEALTKE

-1128 KFKYLSDMAGIWGA
+1128 TFTYLSDMAGIWGA
-1142 KANQIAFKLR
+1142 EANQIAFKLR
-1152 PNRDWD
+1152 PNSDWD
-1158 GTDFGSYK
+1158 GTDFSSK
-1166 EVTLDENE
+1166 EEVTLDKYEVYCSQGISEN
-1174 TYCGQDCGDIV
+1174 IV
-1185 CSNLVDGSTYKI
+1185 CYNLVDGSTYKI
-1197 TFRLEGSELRVGVST
+1197 TFRLEDSELRVGVST

>member
-15 IFSFVSCAQTLDPDV
+15 IFSFVSCAQTLDPEVD
-30 TTDDSGS
+30 TGGS
-37 GSTQEPGQN
+37 DNGSTEEQ
-46 PNPDPDPT
+46 
-54 PEVDG
+54 
-59 SKIFLF
+59 KLFMF

-114 EESVKAR
+114 EESVVAK

-143 NTSRRI
+143 NTSRRS

-176 EWVDDDTDKKLA
+176 EWVADDTDKKLA
-188 DSMKGLILKRFKDDS
+188 DSMKGVILKRFKTDP

-242 KDGDTKEFETV
+242 KDGDKAEFETV
-253 DYGVYGMIEEI
+253 NYGVYGMIEEI
-264 KKQFLKERTT
+264 KKRFLAERTE
-274 KVGGGKLEKNDG
+274 KQGGGNFVGNNG

-317 IEPVKDENGNVIQFK
+317 IEPVKDANGKVVQFN

-341 SDDTFEE
+341 GDNTLAE

-353 LAFMEELNNLPT
+353 LAFMEELNNLPN
-365 CNENSSADDIQK
+365 CNENSSASDIQK

-413 FYFYFDTDGKAYFI
+413 FYFYFDEDSDGVCKAYFI

-439 VSNFDVGTKNPM
+439 VGDFDVGTKNPM
-451 EWGSLTDEQHPLIQK
+451 EWGSLTDGQHPLIQK
-466 ILNVP
+466 ILQVP

-495 SIAQITNWQSM
+495 SIAQITKWQSM
-506 IQNYINS
+506 IQNYIYS
-513 PDLEYKDTTS
+513 PDLNYKDTTS
-523 VIEDKVA
+523 SFEDKVA
-530 DWSSTFVDYK
+530 DWSSTYVDYK
-540 IYTPGDL
+540 IYTPSSL

-554 KAIKSYLNPSS
+554 KAIKAYLNPSS

-570 TINAGEGTFESGKK
+570 TINAGEGTFESGNK
-584 TMACEFEMLETI
+584 TMTCEFKALNTI
-596 QEVISRNNI
+596 KDIMEQNNI
-605 GIKFTD
+605 GIKQTD
-611 NGSIYYAY
+611 YANISYAY
-619 EKDGY
+619 EKGGY

-634 KGNEVAISTALFDS
+634 KGNKVETSVALFDS

-671 DESSINK
+671 DESFINK

-689 YIPYKEGFVFIGW
+689 YIPYREGYVFAGW
-702 TATKDGTDYVESIG
+702 TLTADKDDYVDTVG
-716 DKNITLYAKWV
+716 DKDITVYAKWV
-727 SQDEAKP
+727 SESEIKP
-734 LYEYSSDNT
+734 LYEYSQDNT
-743 EVTFIFRPT
+743 KVTFIFRPA

-767 LMSEATGWSD
+767 LMSSATGWSYNND
-777 NGNYYLTKQDD
+777 YHFTKQDD
-788 GTYTITL
+788 ESYTITL
-795 KYSEIE
+795 NYSEIQ
-801 EGFGWWPGFKFY
+801 EGFGGWAGFKFY

-844 DFRFEKIRP
+844 DFRFELLQP

-858 LNGGNIDGS
+858 LNGGNIGGS
-867 TDAISFPTNEI
+867 TEAISFPTNEI
-878 QGASISWVFEE
+878 QGLLIGGVFEK

-895 KNGDF
+895 TNGDL
-900 IFAGWTY
+900 IFAGWTH
-907 TKDGQDFT
+907 TKGGEDFET
-915 TYIPYGIATLYARW
+915 FIPYGVATLYARW
-929 VEAVECVLTV
+929 IEPVECVLTL
-939 NAGEHGYFEVWNE
+939 NAGEYGYFEVWDE
-952 ETSVVEQTQT
+952 ETSSNVQKTT
-962 REFIFTAGNKLWD
+962 MDIAFTAGDKLWD
-975 VPEFSY
+975 VVE
-981 PSPKSDEN
+981 KVNIGGKTDSD
-989 GMYQFLYFV
+989 GMYSF
-998 DEAGN
+998 
-1003 EIYSDTILT
+1003 T
-1012 GSTTITAV
+1012 G
-1020 YEYKLLI
+1020 
-1027 TITLNPNGGSYWSYE
+1027 W
-1042 EQDYVT
+1042 
-1048 DVAQYSQYEGY
+1048 
-1059 GLPCP
+1059 
-1064 KKDGCVFD
+1064 
-1072 GWYDTVSNERV
+1072 
-1083 YECSSKY
+1083 
-1090 TSLIAYWI
+1090 
-1098 DVFSNADI
+1098 
-1106 IGNMTYNAGQALTKE
+1106 
-1121 DDVTYSY
+1121 YSY
-1128 KFKYLSDMAGIWGA
+1128 KDNLSEKDIIESETRLTSSLTLYPVMQYN
-1142 KANQIAFKLR
+1142 KKV
-1152 PNRDWD
+1152 
-1158 GTDFGSYK
+1158 S
-1166 EVTLDENE
+1166 VTLDANGGNFEGELTMPYENYE
-1174 TYCGQDCGDIV
+1174 NWSIESVPTREGYTFVTWAESKTGGSFVYSLTTEMEGKTLYARWIKDDNFFKDYRIIGDMENYDIPLMPEEDGTVTYTFDYYNDYSQWGGGDGV
-1185 CSNLVDGSTYKI
+1185 LNFKLKVVGTWDNNYGYGPLSLGADYQECFLGVDNLTVSGLKEGISYTI
-1197 TFRLEGSELRVGVST
+1197 TFKYEDESVWVKIAETSAE
-1212 VQ
+1212 

>member
-1 MKKAFLSF
+1 MKKGILSF
-9 LVAMGI
+9 LLAIGI
-15 IFSFVSCAQTLDPDV
+15 CFSFISCVQSFDPEV
-30 TTDDSGS
+30 NKE
-37 GSTQEPGQN
+37 QEKPK
-46 PNPDPDPT
+46 PNPSPD
-54 PEVDG
+54 D
-59 SKIFLF
+59 
-65 DEEKNPEYDSRTQAL
+65 NPQLQEGLYLYNNEMNPSYDSRTKAL
-80 DTIFNPD
+80 DSIFNPD
-87 VLGQM
+87 ELGEM
-92 VLVFDRSEWNKHLE
+92 VLVIDRSEWNKHLE
-106 YCDVDIEH
+106 YCDIDIEH
-114 EESVKAR
+114 EESVIAK
-121 GFYFTKDN
+121 GFYFAKDS
-129 KEWFFKDIGFRIRG
+129 KQWFFKDVGFRIRG
-143 NTSRRI
+143 NTSRRK
-149 PQEFSKDENGVCT
+149 PQDSAGN
-162 YGKYI
+162 YI
-167 QAHFALDFE
+167 QSHFAIDFE
-176 EWVDDDTDKKLA
+176 EWLTDEDKAANLDKKLA
-188 DSMKGLILKRFKDDS
+188 KSMRGVMLKRFKDDA

-208 IYGYNLF
+208 VYGYNLF
-215 RKNGIWIAPRAAY
+215 RKNKIWVAPRASY
-228 TTLKIQIVDDLDLD
+228 TTLKIQIIDDLDLD
-242 KDGDTKEFETV
+242 KDGDIKEFETV
-253 DYGVYGMIEEI
+253 NYGVYGMIEEI
-264 KKQFLKERTT
+264 KKRFLAERTE
-274 KVGGGKLEKNDG
+274 KQGGGNFVGNNG

-294 GCKPNFVTEETN
+294 GCKPNFVKNEATS
-306 AWGQTHIGEES
+306 IGEES
-317 IEPVKDENGNVIQFK
+317 IEPVKDSNGNVVQFNK
-332 KETFTYDYK
+332 QTYSYDYK
-341 SDDTFEE
+341 GDKTLEE

-365 CNENSSADDIQK
+365 CNENSSASDIQK
-377 VKDFYTNKMD
+377 VKEFFTNKMD

-413 FYFYFDTDGKAYFI
+413 FYFYFDEDGKGYFI

-439 VSNFDVGTKNPM
+439 VSNFDVGTKNPL
-451 EWGSLTDEQHPLIQK
+451 EWGSLTDGQHPLIQK

-513 PDLEYKDTTS
+513 PDLKYEDTTS
-523 VIEDKVA
+523 SFEDKVA
-530 DWSSTFVDYK
+530 DWCRDNCDVDYK
-540 IYTPGDL
+540 IYTPSSL

-554 KAIKSYLNPSS
+554 KAIKSFLNPSS

-570 TINAGEGTFESGKK
+570 TINAGEGTFESGKN
-584 TMACEFEMLETI
+584 TITCEVNALDTI
-596 QEVISRNNI
+596 QDIMQKNAIGLKFKEEAGISYVY
-605 GIKFTD
+605 K
-611 NGSIYYAY
+611 
-619 EKDGY
+619 KDGY

-634 KGNEVAISTALFDS
+634 KGNKVETSVALFDS
-648 IVLNVKYK
+648 MVLNVKYK
-656 KWIPVVLNFNGGMWN
+656 KWIPVVLNFNGGTWD
-671 DESSINK
+671 DESSITTYILENDK
-678 YVMEGGNIGND
+678 IDND
-689 YIPYKEGFVFIGW
+689 YVPYKEGYVFAGW

-716 DKNITLYAKWV
+716 DKDITLYAKWV

-813 VKETDDWL
+813 VKETDKWL
-821 GPNKYNAVIAPEQI
+821 GPNKYNAVISPEQI
-835 IYGDNPNDP
+835 CGDEDDP

-858 LNGGNIDGS
+858 LNGGNIDGNA
-867 TDAISFPTNEI
+867 DVISFPTNEI
-878 QGASISWVFEE
+878 QGAPISWVFEE

-895 KNGDF
+895 KKGDL

-907 TKDGQDFT
+907 TKDGEDFT
-915 TYIPYGIATLYARW
+915 TYIPYGVATLYARW

-939 NAGEHGYFEVWNE
+939 NASEYGYFNVYNE
-952 ETSVVEQTQT
+952 ETGDYEQTQT
-962 REFIFTAGNKLWD
+962 REFTFTAGNKLWD
-975 VPEFSY
+975 VPGFSY

-989 GMYQFLYFV
+989 GMYQLLHFV

-1003 EIYSDTILT
+1003 EIYSDTTLT

-1020 YEYKLLI
+1020 YEYKPLI
-1027 TITLNPNGGSYWSYE
+1027 TLTLNPNGGSYWSDE

-1059 GLPCP
+1059 GLPWDC
-1064 KKDGCVFD
+1064 KKDGCIFN
-1072 GWYDTVSNERV
+1072 GWYDTVTGERV
-1083 YECSSKY
+1083 NECSSEY

-1106 IGNMTYNAGQALTKE
+1106 IGNMTYNVGKALTKE
-1121 DDVTYSY
+1121 DDGTYSY
-1128 KFKYLSDMAGIWGA
+1128 TFTYSNDMTSIWGA
-1142 KANQIAFKLR
+1142 EANQITFKLR
-1152 PNRDWD
+1152 PNAAWD
-1158 GTDFGSYK
+1158 GT
-1166 EVTLDENE
+1166 E
-1174 TYCGQDCGDIV
+1174 I
-1185 CSNLVDGSTYKI
+1185 
-1197 TFRLEGSELRVGVST
+1197 GSENSLYIEDGIEKSCYIGEPNIIVDNCVEGTSYTIIFAVRNSNVWVKIAETSAE
-1212 VQ
+1212 

>member
-1 MKKAFLSF
+1 MKKGILSF
-9 LVAMGI
+9 LLAMGI
-15 IFSFVSCAQTLDPDV
+15 CFSFISCVQSFDPEV
-30 TTDDSGS
+30 NKE
-37 GSTQEPGQN
+37 QEKPK
-46 PNPDPDPT
+46 PNPSPD
-54 PEVDG
+54 D
-59 SKIFLF
+59 
-65 DEEKNPEYDSRTQAL
+65 NPQLQEGLYLYNNEMNPSYDSRTQAL
-80 DTIFNPD
+80 DSIFNPD
-87 VLGQM
+87 ELGEM
-92 VLVFDRSEWNKHLE
+92 VLVIDRSEWNKHLE
-106 YCDVDIEH
+106 YCDIDIGH
-114 EESVKAR
+114 EESVIAK
-121 GFYFTKDN
+121 GFYFAKDS
-129 KEWFFKDIGFRIRG
+129 KQWFFKDVGFRIRG
-143 NTSRRI
+143 NTSRRK
-149 PQEFSKDENGVCT
+149 PQDSAGN
-162 YGKYI
+162 YI
-167 QAHFALDFE
+167 QSHFAIDFE
-176 EWVDDDTDKKLA
+176 EWLTDEDKAANLDKKLA
-188 DSMKGLILKRFKDDS
+188 KSMRGVMLKRFKDDA

-208 IYGYNLF
+208 VYGYNLF
-215 RKNGIWIAPRAAY
+215 RKNKIWIAPRAAY
-228 TTLKIQIVDDLDLD
+228 TMLKIQIVDDLDLD

-253 DYGVYGMIEEI
+253 NYGVYGMIEEI
-264 KKQFLKERTT
+264 KKRFLAERTE
-274 KVGGGKLEKNDG
+274 KQGGGNFVGNNG

-294 GCKPNFVTEETN
+294 GCKPNFVKNEAN
-306 AWGQTHIGEES
+306 SIGEEKV
-317 IEPVKDENGNVIQFK
+317 EPIKDSSGKVVQFD

-341 SDDTFEE
+341 GDNTLAE

-353 LAFMEELNNLPT
+353 LAFMEELNNLPN
-365 CNENSSADDIQK
+365 CNDGNNDEADIATIK
-377 VKDFYTNKMD
+377 EFYTNKMD

-413 FYFYFDTDGKAYFI
+413 FYFYFDEELDGVCKAYFI

-451 EWGSLTDEQHPLIQK
+451 EWGSLTDGQHPLIQK

-495 SIAQITNWQSM
+495 SIAQIAKWQSM
-506 IQNYINS
+506 IQNYIYS
-513 PDLEYKDTTS
+513 PDLNYKDTTS
-523 VIEDKVA
+523 SFEDKVA
-530 DWSSTFVDYK
+530 DWSQTYVDYK
-540 IYTPGDL
+540 IYTPSSL

-554 KAIKSYLNPSS
+554 KAIKAYLNPSS
-565 EKLTL
+565 DKLTL

-584 TMACEFEMLETI
+584 TIICDFKMLDTVSD
-596 QEVISRNNI
+596 VISRNNI

-611 NGSIYYAY
+611 NGSIEYAY

-624 YYYPDCFVDE
+624 YYYPYCFVDE

-671 DESSINK
+671 DESSISK
-678 YVMEGGNIGND
+678 YVMEGENIGND
-689 YIPYKEGFVFIGW
+689 YIPYKEGYVFAGW
-702 TATKDGTDYVESIG
+702 TLTADKDDYVDTVG
-716 DKNITLYAKWV
+716 DKGITVYAKWL
-727 SQDEAKP
+727 SEDEIKP
-734 LYEYSSDNT
+734 LYEYNQDNT
-743 EVTFIFRPT
+743 KVTFIFRPT

-801 EGFGWWPGFKFY
+801 ERFGWRPGFKFY
-813 VKETDDWL
+813 VKETDKWL
-821 GPNKYNAVIAPEQI
+821 GPNKYNAVISPEQI
-835 IYGDNPNDP
+835 CGDEDDP

-858 LNGGNIDGS
+858 LNGGNIDGNA
-867 TDAISFPTNEI
+867 DVISFPTNEI
-878 QGASISWVFEE
+878 QGMYMKDVLEKIEIGYEE
-889 YGYSNP
+889 PTRDGY
-895 KNGDF
+895 

-907 TKDGQDFT
+907 TKNGEDFE
-915 TYIPYGIATLYARW
+915 TYIPYGVATLYARW
-929 VEAVECVLTV
+929 IEPVECVLTL
-939 NAGEHGYFEVWNE
+939 NAGEYGYFQVWDE
-952 ETSVVEQTQT
+952 ETGDYEQTQT
-962 REFIFTAGNKLWD
+962 REFTFTAGAKLYE
-975 VPEFSY
+975 VPGYASFY
-981 PSPKSDEN
+981 TKSDEN

-1003 EIYSDTILT
+1003 EIYSDTTLT
-1012 GSTTITAV
+1012 GSTIITAV

-1027 TITLNPNGGSYWSYE
+1027 TLTLNPNGGSYWSDE
-1042 EQDYVT
+1042 EEDYVT

-1083 YECSSKY
+1083 YECSSEY

-1098 DVFSNADI
+1098 DVFSKADI
-1106 IGNMTYNAGQALTKE
+1106 IGNMTYDKGQALTKE

-1128 KFKYLSDMAGIWGA
+1128 KFTYLSDMAGIWGA
-1142 KANQIAFKLR
+1142 EANQIAFKLR
-1152 PNRDWD
+1152 PNSDWD
-1158 GTDFGSYK
+1158 GTDFSSK
-1166 EVTLDENE
+1166 EEVTLDKYEVYCSQGISEN
-1174 TYCGQDCGDIV
+1174 IV
-1185 CSNLVDGSTYKI
+1185 CYNLVDGSTYKI

-1212 VQ
+1212 VK

>member
-15 IFSFVSCAQTLDPDV
+15 IFSFVSCAQTLDPEVD
-30 TTDDSGS
+30 TGGS
-37 GSTQEPGQN
+37 DNGSTEEQ
-46 PNPDPDPT
+46 
-54 PEVDG
+54 
-59 SKIFLF
+59 KLF
-65 DEEKNPEYDSRTQAL
+65 MFEEEKNPEYDSRTQAL

-114 EESVKAR
+114 EESVVAK

-143 NTSRRI
+143 NTSRRS

-242 KDGDTKEFETV
+242 KDGDTAEFETV

-274 KVGGGKLEKNDG
+274 KEGGGKLNKNSG

-317 IEPVKDENGNVIQFK
+317 IEPVKDANGKVVQFD

-341 SDDTFEE
+341 GDNELAD
-348 GKTQL
+348 GKPQL
-353 LAFMEELNNLPT
+353 LAFMEELNNLPN
-365 CNENSSADDIQK
+365 CSESSSASDIQK
-377 VKDFYTNKMD
+377 VKEFFTNKMD

-413 FYFYFDTDGKAYFI
+413 FYFYFDEDGKGYFI

-439 VSNFDVGTKNPM
+439 VGDFDVGTKNPM
-451 EWGSLTDEQHPLIQK
+451 EWGSLTDGQHPLIQK

-495 SIAQITNWQSM
+495 SIAQITKWQSM

-513 PDLEYKDTTS
+513 PDLKYKDTTS

-540 IYTPGDL
+540 IYTPSSL

-554 KAIKSYLNPSS
+554 KAIKAYLNPSS

-570 TINAGEGTFESGKK
+570 TINAGEGTFESGNK
-584 TMACEFEMLETI
+584 TITCEFKALDTI
-596 QEVISRNNI
+596 KDIMEQNNI
-605 GIKFTD
+605 GIKQTD
-611 NGSIYYAY
+611 YANISYAY
-619 EKDGY
+619 EKGGY
-624 YYYPDCFVDE
+624 YYYQDCFVDE
-634 KGNEVAISTALFDS
+634 KGNEVPISTALFDS

-671 DESSINK
+671 DESFINK

-689 YIPYKEGFVFIGW
+689 YIPYKEGYVFAGW
-702 TATKDGTDYVESIG
+702 TLTADKDDYVDTVG
-716 DKNITLYAKWV
+716 DKGITVYAKWI
-727 SQDEAKP
+727 SKSEIKP
-734 LYEYSSDNT
+734 LYEYSQDNT
-743 EVTFIFRPT
+743 KVTFILRPA

-767 LMSEATGWSD
+767 LMSSATGWSYNND
-777 NGNYYLTKQDD
+777 YHFTKQDD
-788 GTYTITL
+788 GSYTITL
-795 KYSEIE
+795 NYSEIQ
-801 EGFGWWPGFKFY
+801 EGFRGWAGFKFY

-844 DFRFEKIRP
+844 NFKLKLANP

-858 LNGGNIDGS
+858 LNGGNIDGK

-878 QGASISWVFEE
+878 QGVSIGGVLEK
-889 YGYSNP
+889 YGNP
-895 KNGDF
+895 KNGDL

-907 TKDGQDFT
+907 TKDGEDFE
-915 TYIPYGIATLYARW
+915 TYIPYGVATLYARW
-929 VEAVECVLTV
+929 IEPVECVLTL
-939 NAGEHGYFEVWNE
+939 NAGEYGYFEVWDE
-952 ETSVVEQTQT
+952 ETSSNVQNPTMD
-962 REFIFTAGNKLWD
+962 IAFTAGDKLYE
-975 VPEFSY
+975 VPGYTS
-981 PSPKSDEN
+981 PSTKPDEN
-989 GMYQFLYFV
+989 GMYQFLHFV

-1003 EIYSDTILT
+1003 KIYWDTTLT
-1012 GSTTITAV
+1012 GSTIITAV
-1020 YEYKLLI
+1020 YEYKPLI
-1027 TITLNPNGGSYWSYE
+1027 TLTLNPNGGSYRSDE

-1059 GLPCP
+1059 GLPWP
-1064 KKDGCVFD
+1064 EKDGCVFD
-1072 GWYDTVSNERV
+1072 GWYDTVTGERV
-1083 YECSSKY
+1083 NECSSEY

-1106 IGNMTYNAGQALTKE
+1106 IGNMTYNAGEALTKE
-1121 DDVTYSY
+1121 DDDTYSY
-1128 KFKYLSDMAGIWGA
+1128 TFTYLSDMAGIWGA
-1142 KANQIAFKLR
+1142 EANQIAFKLR
-1152 PNRDWD
+1152 PNSDWD
-1158 GTDFGSYK
+1158 GTDFGSYD
-1166 EVTLDENE
+1166 EVTLDKSE
-1174 TYCGQDCGDIV
+1174 TYCRQDCGNIV

-1197 TFRLEGSELRVGVST
+1197 TFRLEGSELRVRVST

>member
-1 MKKAFLSF
+1 MKKGILSF
-9 LVAMGI
+9 LLAIGI
-15 IFSFVSCAQTLDPDV
+15 CFSFISCVQSFDPEV
-30 TTDDSGS
+30 NKE
-37 GSTQEPGQN
+37 QEKPK
-46 PNPDPDPT
+46 PNPSPD
-54 PEVDG
+54 D
-59 SKIFLF
+59 
-65 DEEKNPEYDSRTQAL
+65 NPQLQEGLYLYNNEMNPSYDSRTKAL
-80 DTIFNPD
+80 DSIFNPD
-87 VLGQM
+87 ELGEM
-92 VLVFDRSEWNKHLE
+92 VLVIDRSEWNKHLE
-106 YCDVDIEH
+106 YCDIDIGH
-114 EESVKAR
+114 EESVIAK
-121 GFYFTKDN
+121 GFYFAKDS
-129 KEWFFKDIGFRIRG
+129 KQWFFKDVGFRIRG
-143 NTSRRI
+143 NTSRCK
-149 PQEFSKDENGVCT
+149 PQDSAGN
-162 YGKYI
+162 YI
-167 QAHFALDFE
+167 QSHFAIDFE
-176 EWVDDDTDKKLA
+176 EWLTDEDKAANLDKKLA
-188 DSMKGLILKRFKDDS
+188 KSMRGVMLKRFKDDA

-208 IYGYNLF
+208 VYGYNLF
-215 RKNGIWIAPRAAY
+215 RKNKIWVAPRASY

-242 KDGDTKEFETV
+242 KDGDIKEFETV
-253 DYGVYGMIEEI
+253 NYGVYGMIEEI
-264 KKQFLKERTT
+264 KKRFLAERTE
-274 KVGGGKLEKNDG
+274 KQGGGNFVGNNG

-294 GCKPNFVTEETN
+294 GCKPNFVKNEATS
-306 AWGQTHIGEES
+306 IGEES
-317 IEPVKDENGNVIQFK
+317 IEPVKDEKGNVIQFK
-332 KETFTYDYK
+332 KETFAYDYK
-341 SDDTFEE
+341 GDNTLAE

-413 FYFYFDTDGKAYFI
+413 FYFYFDEDGKGYFI

-439 VSNFDVGTKNPM
+439 VGDFDVGTKNPM
-451 EWGSLTDEQHPLIQK
+451 EWGSLTDGQHPLIQK
-466 ILNVP
+466 ILNVS
-471 EYMDLYKSYLDLYS
+471 EYMQAYKTYLDLYS

-513 PDLEYKDTTS
+513 PDLKYEDTTS
-523 VIEDKVA
+523 SFEDKVA
-530 DWSSTFVDYK
+530 DWSITFVDYK
-540 IYTPGDL
+540 IYTPSSL

-554 KAIKSYLNPSS
+554 KAIKAYLNPSS
-565 EKLTL
+565 DKLTL

-584 TMACEFEMLETI
+584 TMTCDFKMFDTVSD
-596 QEVISRNNI
+596 VISRNNVS
-605 GIKFTD
+605 IKFTEKD
-611 NGSIYYAY
+611 TIEYAY
-619 EKDGY
+619 EKGGY
-624 YYYPDCFVDE
+624 YYWPVHFVDE
-634 KGNEVAISTALFDS
+634 KGNKVSEDTTLFES
-648 IVLNVKYK
+648 MVLNVAYAKY
-656 KWIPVVLNFNGGMWN
+656 IPVVFDFNGGTYDSTSSVTTYILEN
-671 DESSINK
+671 DAIGK
-678 YVMEGGNIGND
+678 YYVVKPSKDG
-689 YIPYKEGFVFIGW
+689 YVFIGW

-734 LYEYSSDNT
+734 LYEYSQDNT

-801 EGFGWWPGFKFY
+801 ERFGWWPGFKFY

-821 GPNKYNAVIAPEQI
+821 GPNKYNAVISPEQI
-835 IYGDNPNDP
+835 CGDEDDP

-858 LNGGNIDGS
+858 LNGGNIGGS

-895 KNGDF
+895 KNGDL

-907 TKDGQDFT
+907 TKDGKDFE

-952 ETSVVEQTQT
+952 ETCAVEQTQT
-962 REFIFTAGNKLWD
+962 REFTFTAGAKLYE
-975 VPEFSY
+975 VPEY
-981 PSPKSDEN
+981 TSPYTKLDEN

-1072 GWYDTVSNERV
+1072 GWYDTVTGERV
-1083 YECSSKY
+1083 NECSSEY

-1128 KFKYLSDMAGIWGA
+1128 TFTYLSDMAGIWGA
-1142 KANQIAFKLR
+1142 EANQIAFKLR
-1152 PNRDWD
+1152 PNAAWD
-1158 GTDFGSYK
+1158 GT
-1166 EVTLDENE
+1166 E
-1174 TYCGQDCGDIV
+1174 I
-1185 CSNLVDGSTYKI
+1185 
-1197 TFRLEGSELRVGVST
+1197 GSENSLYIEDGIEKSCYIGEPNIIVDNCVEGTSYTIIFAVRNSNVWVKIAETSAE
-1212 VQ
+1212 